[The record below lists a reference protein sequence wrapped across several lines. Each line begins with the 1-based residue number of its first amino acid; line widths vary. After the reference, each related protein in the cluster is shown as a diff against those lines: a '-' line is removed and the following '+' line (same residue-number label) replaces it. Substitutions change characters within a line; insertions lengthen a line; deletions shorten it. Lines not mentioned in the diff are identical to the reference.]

1 MDDKGFIFTA
11 DATLALVVVIVITAS
26 IVAYAA
32 LPVYQGEDHQ
42 HLEALADSALNVM
55 EQDGTLRAAAVSYAN
70 NNSTDAINRL
80 NSSLSIL
87 IPEGIG
93 YKITV
98 GDYGSVSD
106 DRGLLTSN
114 DIVTRV
120 KVISG
125 PQEGWMGRAY
135 YNIKEV
141 GFVDQQINTTSTVW
155 NFHNWLTNYEPWNNG
170 FSNYPYWGCGYN
182 WEGVGWDWRL
192 VTYNIPINFSIPTN
206 STVTGANFLIGSS
219 SSYERP
225 FGINFVLNGNSNN
238 VPRNSFIYLYSLSH
252 DMYNYQGTINP
263 LQLTQGKNQFY
274 VNFNDVRSSNDMPW
288 FSIIANYTTT
298 IKVPQG
304 VSTNTFKFPDAAG
317 VAYPNYDRY
326 GNENLNHINV
336 IVYDLTHG
344 TTSSSSIN
352 KRYVSWDNLV
362 KTTSTNFENG
372 VPFVITDFNKAGG
385 NDEATAVCVSQT
397 IDATNLG
404 SIKDAYVNLNS
415 YGATDGALVE
425 VWDGTQWNVAFCSFD
440 EDGKHFSDLDDGY
453 GNIPGIIDIHKYLMP
468 GQVNKVRI
476 TVWDDAP
483 GNDFDLVGLTNCYT
497 TVSSTKLPLIWD
509 TYNYSSEQSG
519 YNTNSISQTQTF
531 KIRSNS
537 SKEAL
542 LFFGVGSDTQNVHVE
557 YDDGSV
563 LYNGPVPYVLNLG
576 DLDAQNV
583 HKITSGT
590 PTNYTFIPGDYNL
603 KVTVTAGNSWASGDG
618 ASNAPENAN
627 AEIFSGTRVSVIY
640 PALLQNIWSSSFA
653 STPEEAKKEAVANLK
668 QKLKDDGFVDIDDN
682 LIVDEAMYAG
692 DLPNS
697 IPIRLDLWKQ

>member
-80 NSSLSIL
+80 NTSLSIL

-114 DIVTRV
+114 DIVTKV

-135 YNIKEV
+135 YNIKDV
-141 GFVDQQINTTSTVW
+141 DFVDQQVNTTSTVW
-155 NFHNWLTNYEPWNNG
+155 NFHNWLTNFQPWNNG
-170 FSNYPYWGCGYN
+170 LSTYNYWGCGYY
-182 WEGVGWDWRL
+182 WEWGRYSWQP
-192 VTYNIPINFSIPTN
+192 VTYDIPINFSMPTN
-206 STVTGANFLIGSS
+206 STITGAQLLVGSS
-219 SSYERP
+219 NYQKSSY
-225 FGINFVLNGNSNN
+225 GINFVLNGNTNSVSN
-238 VPRNSFIYLYSLSH
+238 SLFKYLYTSLQNKYI
-252 DMYNYQGTINP
+252 YNYQGSVDPSQFTS
-263 LQLTQGKNQFY
+263 GMNQFY
-274 VNFNDVRSSNDMPW
+274 VNFNSVSNGNDMPW
-288 FSIIANYTTT
+288 FSLIANYTTT

-304 VSTNTFKFPDAAG
+304 TSTNTYPFSDCAG
-317 VAYPNYDRY
+317 LAYPSNNNKITSLVY
-326 GNENLNHINV
+326 NLA
-336 IVYDLTHG
+336 TG
-344 TTSSSSIN
+344 TVASN
-352 KRYVSWDNLV
+352 NNGKQVSWNNLV
-362 KTTSTNFENG
+362 KDTTDKYDNG
-372 VPFVITDFNKAGG
+372 IPFVITGMTTAGG
-385 NDEATAVCVSQT
+385 YEQATAVSTVQT

-404 SIKDAYVNLNS
+404 SIKDAYVVLNA
-415 YGATDGALVE
+415 YGGMDGAMVE
-425 VWDGTQWNVAFCSFD
+425 VWDGTQWNVAFCSFN
-440 EDGKHFSDLDDGY
+440 EDNKHFSDLSDGY
-453 GNIPGIIDIHKYLMP
+453 GNIPGIIDIHKYLVS
-468 GQVNKVRI
+468 GQINKVRI

-483 GNDFDLVGLTNCYT
+483 GNDYDLVGLTKCYT

-509 TYNYSSEQSG
+509 TYNYTSQQSSS
-519 YNTNSISQTQTF
+519 NTLSQTQTF

-537 SKEAL
+537 TKEAL
-542 LFFGVGSDTQNVHVE
+542 LFFGVGSDTQNVRVE
-557 YDDGSV
+557 YDDGSL

-576 DLDAQNV
+576 DWDANTT

-590 PTNYTFIPGDYNL
+590 QTNYTFIPGDYNL
-603 KVTVTAGNSWASGDG
+603 KITVTAGSDWASGDDESTTQG
-618 ASNAPENAN
+618 YAN
-627 AEIFSGTRVSVIY
+627 AELFSGTRVAVIY
-640 PALLQNIWSSSFA
+640 PALLQSIWSTSFA
-653 STPEEAKKEAVANLK
+653 STPEEAKAEAVANLK
-668 QKLKDDGFVDIDDN
+668 QKLKDDGFVDIDNN
-682 LIVDEAMYAG
+682 LVVDEAMYAG